1 MPAEAKHKYES
12 TVPPRLGAG
21 VVFSLMWSWEKSSGL
36 EVLKEVRKSVPKE
49 KVEAVAEIRA
59 RLEKAPAVVLTN
71 YRGINVATM
80 TRLRKQMREAGI
92 DYKVVKN
99 TLAKR
104 ALDEMKIAGL
114 DEFLEGPT
122 AIAFSTVDPVAP
134 ARVIVSFMKD
144 VKELEIKAG
153 LLEKRFVSAEGVR
166 ALADLPSREVLLA
179 RVAGVF
185 VSPLSVFASLLSA
198 PMRNVAYGL
207 EALRKQRE
215 SEGEAQG
222 ATTAS

>member
-1 MPAEAKHKYES
+1 
-12 TVPPRLGAG
+12 
-21 VVFSLMWSWEKSSGL
+21 
-36 EVLKEVRKSVPKE
+36 VRKSVPKE